1 MIDTFLATLTP
12 MLVMFACIVIGY
24 ILRVKK
30 LLPEDAGS
38 VMSKLENYCFVPAL
52 VLSNFMTN
60 CTVSSI
66 AQNYII
72 VVYSLLALAVAIVIA
87 VPLSKVFQK
96 KDYYKRH
103 IYEYALTFGNFSF
116 MGNAIVP
123 AILGQYDSGIL
134 YKYLLFTL
142 PLNVVVYTWG
152 IVLMIPK
159 GEKKQNPLKNLIN
172 PPCIA
177 IVIGVILGITGATKY
192 VPEFM
197 VTTIDNLKACM
208 GPVAMVLTGFIVG
221 GYSLKPL
228 LRHYKIY
235 IATALRLIVL
245 PIIIL
250 AVLMLCKAPDIVIVL
265 ALFAYATPLGMNT
278 VVFPAAYGG
287 DAKTGASMALIS
299 HTLCVIT
306 IPIMFTLLIQIIK

>member
-1 MIDTFLATLTP
+1 MLATFLATLTP
-12 MLVMFACIVIGY
+12 MLVLFLCIVIGY
-24 ILRVKK
+24 VLRVKK
-30 LLPEDAGS
+30 FLPEDAGS

-52 VLSNFMTN
+52 VISNFMTN
-60 CTVSSI
+60 CTVASI
-66 AQNYII
+66 SKNYII
-72 VVYSLLALAVAIVIA
+72 VLYSLLGLAIAIFIAL
-87 VPLSKVFQK
+87 PLAKIFQR

-103 IYEYALTFGNFSF
+103 IYEYALTFGNFGF

-123 AILGQYDSGIL
+123 AILGQYDSAIL

-142 PLNVVVYTWG
+142 PLNVAVYTWG
-152 IVLMIPK
+152 IIIMIPK
-159 GEKKQNPLKNLIN
+159 GAKRQNPLKNLIN

-177 IVIGVILGITGATKY
+177 IVIGIILGVMGITKY
-192 VPEFM
+192 IPEFI
-197 VTTIDNLKACM
+197 VTTIDSLKACM
-208 GPVAMVLTGFIVG
+208 APVAMVLTGFIIG

-235 IATALRLIVL
+235 IATSLRLIVL
-245 PIIIL
+245 PTIIL
-250 AVLMLCKAPDIVIVL
+250 SVLMLCKASDLVLVL

-299 HTLCVIT
+299 HTLCVVT
-306 IPIMFTLLIQIIK
+306 IPIMFSILVEIIK